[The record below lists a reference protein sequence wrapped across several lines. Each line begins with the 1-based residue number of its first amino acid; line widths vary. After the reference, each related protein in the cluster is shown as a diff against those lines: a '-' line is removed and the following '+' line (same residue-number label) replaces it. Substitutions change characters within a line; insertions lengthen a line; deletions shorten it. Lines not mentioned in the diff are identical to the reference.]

1 MIFYLNNNLY
11 LFLSNKTTGANLK
24 LCIEE
29 KGWKELLNIKS
40 HLRLKTSPLYENIKL
55 LQSGHTGLLRS
66 GSTCIAAFL
75 SVQKAAHQHTNT
87 IQTIINTLRTH

>member
-55 LQSGHTGLLRS
+55 LQSLDTLGSSGLVLLVLQ
-66 GSTCIAAFL
+66 L
-75 SVQKAAHQHTNT
+75 SCLYRKLLTNT
-87 IQTIINTLRTH
+87 QTPFKQ